1 MVKVTEAAIAV
12 ITKEVKDMMNEGNK
26 PFIRLTMG
34 IG

>member
-12 ITKEVKDMMNEGNK
+12 ITNEVKDIMNEGEK